1 VKKKLVVLTHL
12 VVAVEVVLMVG
23 GHAVVGVAP
32 ASAPALASG
41 VQASHHPSIVSC
53 NTKMIRAAY
62 TATENSKQIFP
73 GKELRGHSPNSCI
86 HVSWS
91 DLYIPT
97 YFSEAE

>member
-1 VKKKLVVLTHL
+1 
-12 VVAVEVVLMVG
+12 MVG

-41 VQASHHPSIVSC
+41 VQTSHHPSIVSC

-62 TATENSKQIFP
+62 TATKIRNIYSQKRNCAATVPI
-73 GKELRGHSPNSCI
+73 NI

-97 YFSEAE
+97 YFSVAE